1 MLGLKVVTSWAWPEL
16 GCSGSSIGLVRLL
29 LSVVVLPKPCLSEN
43 TFREGEQN
51 SHAQAVTILFPV
63 RLDSAAQPATLPRC
77 LEGRPNRSQP
87 VMVLRHLLKPSLSK
101 DWEGETGEA
110 SQPKRPIATREACA
124 WAKWLTV
131 ATWRA
136 FVLIVRYVKYKQRG
150 ST

>member
-1 MLGLKVVTSWAWPEL
+1 MLGLKVVTFWAWPEL
-16 GCSGSSIGLVRLL
+16 RCSGSSIGFVRLL
-29 LSVVVLPKPCLSEN
+29 LTVVVLPKPCLSEN

>member
-1 MLGLKVVTSWAWPEL
+1 MAS
-16 GCSGSSIGLVRLL
+16 
-29 LSVVVLPKPCLSEN
+29 
-43 TFREGEQN
+43 F
-51 SHAQAVTILFPV
+51 FPV
-63 RLDSAAQPATLPRC
+63 RLDRAVQFNHYSAKMPGGKA
-77 LEGRPNRSQP
+77 NKSQP